1 MGEDLTPPGSIST
14 QQPSRRK
21 PLGETRTTP
30 ETIKSPRPGS
40 KVWLDFKIG
49 QFNILTQFLQIKTI
63 LFLKN
68 IFESRIWSFKHIGIL
83 VEFCVFE
90 ENL

>member
-14 QQPSRRK
+14 QRPSRHK

-63 LFLKN
+63 WLDLGVFSVLG
-68 IFESRIWSFKHIGIL
+68 FRVFCFIL
-83 VEFCVFE
+83 IVP
-90 ENL
+90 